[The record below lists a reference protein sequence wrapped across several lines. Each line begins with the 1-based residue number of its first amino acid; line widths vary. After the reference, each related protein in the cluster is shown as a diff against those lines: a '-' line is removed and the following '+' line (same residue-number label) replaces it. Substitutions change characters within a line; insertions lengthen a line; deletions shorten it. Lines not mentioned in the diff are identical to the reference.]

1 MINSHYDNI
10 NPNHYK
16 QGSKEVIEMMELIW
30 GKEAL
35 ISYCEMNAF
44 KYRMRIGN
52 KPNQPIEQELE
63 KAKWY
68 EEKAKKVRQEIENL
82 K

>member
-1 MINSHYDNI
+1 MKQYDNI
-10 NPNHYK
+10 NPDHYK
-16 QGSKEVIEMMELIW
+16 QGSKEVIEMMQDIW

-35 ISYCEMNAF
+35 ILHCEMTAF

-68 EEKAKKVRQEIENL
+68 EQKAKELREN
-82 K
+82 